1 MEVSCQYRCIFLAG
15 FSDGIGF
22 VDSAKEGRRGRG
34 LLFCAFWV
42 TQRLTAASMSASDV
56 TLKGYSSQELRSPLP
71 LHLFLGV

>member
-1 MEVSCQYRCIFLAG
+1 MGLFLVR
-15 FSDGIGF
+15 FFRRNWF
-22 VDSAKEGRRGRG
+22 VDSAKEGRRGGG